1 MTSLRRC
8 SRATYR
14 AAAGHLQEIAPR
26 AFRECAARLDDASA
40 PRALEVDRHAAATL
54 LGGVDQVDDL
64 LECHECH
71 RCLHVSR
78 PALRRTLTNHLL
90 MSSRLS
96 LSIAGSSA
104 GTRSIGM
111 R

>member
-1 MTSLRRC
+1 MPVYWRMTPLRRC

-54 LGGVDQVDDL
+54 LSGVDQVDDL

-78 PALRRTLTNHLL
+78 PALRRDACQ
-90 MSSRLS
+90 S
-96 LSIAGSSA
+96 LADELKA
-104 GTRSIGM
+104 FLEY
-111 R
+111 